1 MTKGRKTVL
10 FLDTD
15 NDKDGFISKK
25 EFLGDFQDPNDEE
38 AEEPEWV
45 KEETQRFNEEYDK
58 NHDGKLDKEEVNL
71 IILTSWKAVVTCIS
85 SEEPDSPKNELW
97 LT

>member
-1 MTKGRKTVL
+1 MYFGFDSQFCIQINLWLREEKL
-10 FLDTD
+10 FFFSDTD

-71 IILTSWKAVVTCIS
+71 
-85 SEEPDSPKNELW
+85 
-97 LT
+97 

>member
-1 MTKGRKTVL
+1 MYFCFDSQFCIQIDLWLREEKLL

-71 IILTSWKAVVTCIS
+71 
-85 SEEPDSPKNELW
+85 
-97 LT
+97 